1 MENVKTTLT
10 EVKESTRQLLGK
22 RMELSGG
29 QWILVGAVL
38 FMAGMTIGMLIAPVT
53 RGIQV
58 SLLSNNGNN
67 SGSNNGNNS
76 NGNQATLVNEDKEED
91 KNKKDSSK
99 KKTTE
104 KER

>member
-1 MENVKTTLT
+1 MENVKSTLN
-10 EVKESTRQLLGK
+10 EVRESTRRLLGK
-22 RMELSGG
+22 RLELSGG

-76 NGNQATLVNEDKEED
+76 NGNQATLVGDDKEE
-91 KNKKDSSK
+91 NKKDSRKRKDSK
-99 KKTTE
+99 KQE
-104 KER
+104 S

>member
-10 EVKESTRQLLGK
+10 EVKESIRQLLSK
-22 RMELSGG
+22 RVELGGG

-76 NGNQATLVNEDKEED
+76 NGNQATLVNDDEKEN
-91 KNKKDSSK
+91 KNKKSK
-99 KKTTE
+99 
-104 KER
+104 